1 MQHLRRLLEGRA
13 MGLSKSKAEQ
23 RGSVKVNGRE
33 YVTQVVAA
41 QRLGVTQAALSKD
54 TKKGKY
60 SKVEL
65 EGYEGKWFDWNL
77 LRVAFNK
84 QRMNP
89 QDRKGGR
96 RDKKDGLIFA
106 ASKVSDKTPGVPS
119 DKVPEVTTP
128 DLPENEVLS
137 YFDPNDP
144 ANADCWETDQ
154 SGAFLYVPNT
164 NPPMHYVDWKKATD
178 KCMANLR
185 YQQYKEKQKE
195 LISKQEVVQMLSLI
209 FPTLTA
215 SVMQIPDRY
224 ASRLNGRLEDM
235 IGRTMTNEERTLLK
249 SVLQDEA
256 EQICH
261 NFQDSVQKVIED
273 SGSTD

>member
-1 MQHLRRLLEGRA
+1 

-106 ASKVSDKTPGVPS
+106 ASKVSDKTPGIPS

-273 SGSTD
+273 SGNTD

>member
-1 MQHLRRLLEGRA
+1 MQHLHRLSEGRA

-106 ASKVSDKTPGVPS
+106 ASKVSDKTPGIPS

-144 ANADCWETDQ
+144 ANADCWETDA
-154 SGAFLYVPNT
+154 SGEFLYVPDT
-164 NPPMHYVDWKKATD
+164 NPPMHYVNWKMAQD
-178 KCMANLR
+178 KCMTNLR
-185 YQQYKEKQKE
+185 YQQYKERQKE
-195 LISKQEVVQMLSLI
+195 LISKQEVVQMLSLV
-209 FPTLTA
+209 FPVLTA

-273 SGSTD
+273 SGNTD

>member
-1 MQHLRRLLEGRA
+1 MQHLHRPPEGRA

-106 ASKVSDKTPGVPS
+106 ASKVSDKAPGVPS

-144 ANADCWETDQ
+144 ANADCWETDA
-154 SGAFLYVPNT
+154 SGAFLYVPDA

-195 LISKQEVVQMLSLI
+195 LISKQEVVQILSLI

-273 SGSTD
+273 SGNTD

>member
-1 MQHLRRLLEGRA
+1 

-23 RGSVKVNGRE
+23 RGSVKVGGRE
-33 YVTQVVAA
+33 YVTQKVAA
-41 QRLGVTQAALSKD
+41 QRLGVTEGALSKD

-65 EGYEGKWFDWNL
+65 EGYDGKWFDWNL
-77 LRVAFNK
+77 LRIAFNK

-96 RDKKDGLIFA
+96 RDKKDGLIFTI
-106 ASKVSDKTPGVPS
+106 SKVSDKTPGVPS
-119 DKVPEVTTP
+119 DKVGDVVAP

-144 ANADCWETDQ
+144 ANADCWETDA
-154 SGAFLYVPNT
+154 SGEFLYVPDT

-209 FPTLTA
+209 FPVLTA
-215 SVMQIPDRY
+215 SIMQIPDRY

-235 IGRTMTNEERTLLK
+235 INRTMTNEERTLMK

-261 NFQDSVQKVIED
+261 NFQDSVQKVIEESSAVID
-273 SGSTD
+273 